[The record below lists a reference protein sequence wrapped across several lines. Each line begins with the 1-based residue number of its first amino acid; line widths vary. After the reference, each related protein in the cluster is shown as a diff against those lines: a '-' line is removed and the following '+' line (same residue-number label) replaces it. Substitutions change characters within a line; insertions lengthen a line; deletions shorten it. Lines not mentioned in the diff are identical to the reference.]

1 MKRFFTPL
9 LMAVAALALA
19 SCNNP
24 AKMAEAADQIK
35 INCTPEVLE
44 VVGGEI
50 KATVMVTFPAD
61 YFQPKYTLTMTPVIV
76 YEGGE
81 AVGEPFVYQGEKIA
95 DNFKTVSK
103 KNGATIRE
111 DVRFDYVPGME
122 KCRLVARAKVNDGK
136 KDYTCPADI
145 RIADG
150 ANTTYMLA
158 GDAGYFKL
166 IKDEYEEISSETA
179 EAQILYL
186 VNSAEV
192 RQSQLKSNDIEDF
205 VDIIGQMTTDPRS
218 KVKGTQIIAYASPE
232 GDVKHNNDLS
242 SNREKSAKQA
252 FDKLTKKINTGEVK
266 TRSIGEDWEGF
277 RDLVQ
282 NSSIEDRDLILRVLS
297 MYSDPN
303 VREREIRN
311 LSSVYQSL
319 ANSILP
325 ELRRARFIT
334 TVEYTN
340 YSEAELK
347 DLLENNIT
355 ELDEDALL
363 RVATLV
369 KGDARYA
376 AYDQAIKKYNSD
388 RAKYNAA
395 CISLKGRNEARA
407 MEYINKMKEKDTP
420 EVNNLLGVIAL
431 RQKDLDKARQ
441 LFTKAGEV
449 GKANLGLVDLQT
461 GNYKSAAAN
470 LKGTKCVEEAVAM
483 VMCNDL
489 DGCLKM
495 LEGHDC
501 AKSEYIRAI
510 IAARKGKTDEA
521 KAHLEKASKNKKLAE
536 RAAKDVEFAKV
547 N

>member
-1 MKRFFTPL
+1 MKRIFTPL

-24 AKMAEAADQIK
+24 AKMAEAADQIQ
-35 INCTPEVLE
+35 ITCTPEVLE
-44 VVGGEI
+44 VVAGEI
-50 KATVMVTFPAD
+50 KAEVMVTFPAD
-61 YFQPKYTLTMTPVIV
+61 YFQPKYTLTLTPVIV

-81 AVGEPFVYQGEKIA
+81 AVGKPFVYQGEKIA

-103 KNGATIRE
+103 KGATIRE
-111 DVRFDYVPGME
+111 NVCFDYVPGME

-136 KDYTCPADI
+136 KDFTYPADI

-158 GDAGYFKL
+158 GDACYFKL
-166 IKDEYEEISSETA
+166 AKDEYEEINSETA

-192 RQSQLKSNDIEDF
+192 RQSQIRSNDMEDF
-205 VDIIGQMTTDPRS
+205 VDIIGQMTSDPRS

-252 FDKLTKKINTGEVK
+252 FDKLTKKVNTGEVK

-277 RDLVQ
+277 QELVR

-311 LSSVYQSL
+311 LSSVYKSL

-334 TVEYTN
+334 TVEYAN
-340 YSEAELK
+340 YTEAELR

-355 ELDEDALL
+355 ELDEEALL

-395 CISLKGRNEARA
+395 CISLKGRDEARA
-407 MEYINKMKEKDTP
+407 REYINKMKEKDTP
-420 EVNNLLGVIAL
+420 EVKNLLGVIAL
-431 RQKDLDKARQ
+431 REKNLDEAQR
-441 LFTKAGEV
+441 LFKEAGDV
-449 GKANLGLVDLQT
+449 AKANLGIAELQK
-461 GNYKSAAAN
+461 GNYKAAAAN

-483 VMCNDL
+483 VLSGDL

-501 AKSEYIRAI
+501 AKSDYIRAV
-510 IAARKGKTDEA
+510 IAARQGRNDEA
-521 KAHLEKASKNKKLAE
+521 KALIEKASKNKELAE
-536 RAAKDVEFAKV
+536 RAAKDVDFAKIR
-547 N
+547 

>member
-1 MKRFFTPL
+1 MKRIFTPL

-24 AKMAEAADQIK
+24 AKMAEAADQIQ
-35 INCTPEVLE
+35 ITCTPEVLE
-44 VVGGEI
+44 VVAGEI
-50 KATVMVTFPAD
+50 KAEVMVTFPAD
-61 YFQPKYTLTMTPVIV
+61 YFQPKYTLTLTPVIV

-81 AVGEPFVYQGEKIA
+81 AVGKPFVYQGEKIA

-103 KNGATIRE
+103 KGATIRE
-111 DVRFDYVPGME
+111 NVRFDYVPGME

-136 KDYTCPADI
+136 KDYTYPADI

-158 GDAGYFKL
+158 GDACYFKL
-166 IKDEYEEISSETA
+166 AKDEYEEINSETA

-192 RQSQLKSNDIEDF
+192 RQSQIRSNDMEDF
-205 VDIIGQMTTDPRS
+205 VDIIGQMTSDPRS

-252 FDKLTKKINTGEVK
+252 FDKLTKKVNTGEVK

-277 RDLVQ
+277 QELVR

-311 LSSVYQSL
+311 LSSVYKSL

-334 TVEYTN
+334 TVEYAN
-340 YSEAELK
+340 YTEAELR

-355 ELDEDALL
+355 ELDEEALL

-395 CISLKGRNEARA
+395 CISLKGRDEARA
-407 MEYINKMKEKDTP
+407 REYINKMKEKDTP
-420 EVNNLLGVIAL
+420 EVKNLLGVIAL
-431 RQKDLDKARQ
+431 REKNLDEAQR
-441 LFTKAGEV
+441 LFKEAGDV
-449 GKANLGLVDLQT
+449 AKANLGIAELQK
-461 GNYKSAAAN
+461 GNYKAAAAN

-483 VMCNDL
+483 VLSGDL

-501 AKSEYIRAI
+501 AKSDYIRAV
-510 IAARKGKTDEA
+510 IAARQGRNDEA
-521 KAHLEKASKNKKLAE
+521 KALIEKASKNKELAE
-536 RAAKDVEFAKV
+536 RAAKDVEFAKIR
-547 N
+547 

>member
-1 MKRFFTPL
+1 MKRIFTPL

-24 AKMAEAADQIK
+24 AKMAEAADQIQ
-35 INCTPEVLE
+35 ITCTPEVLE
-44 VVGGEI
+44 VVAGEI
-50 KATVMVTFPAD
+50 KAEVMVTFPAD
-61 YFQPKYTLTMTPVIV
+61 YFQPKYTLTLTPVIV

-81 AVGEPFVYQGEKIA
+81 AVGKPFVYQGEKIA

-103 KNGATIRE
+103 KGATIRE
-111 DVRFDYVPGME
+111 NVRFDYVPGME

-136 KDYTCPADI
+136 KDYTYPADI

-158 GDAGYFKL
+158 GDACYFKL
-166 IKDEYEEISSETA
+166 AKDEYEEINSETA

-192 RQSQLKSNDIEDF
+192 RQSQIRSNDMEDF
-205 VDIIGQMTTDPRS
+205 VDIIGQMTSDPRS

-252 FDKLTKKINTGEVK
+252 FDKLTKKVNTGEVE

-277 RDLVQ
+277 QELVR

-311 LSSVYQSL
+311 LSSVYKSL

-334 TVEYTN
+334 TVEYAN
-340 YSEAELK
+340 YTEAELR

-355 ELDEDALL
+355 ELDEEALL

-369 KGDARYA
+369 KDDARYA

-395 CISLKGRNEARA
+395 CISLKGRDEARA
-407 MEYINKMKEKDTP
+407 RKYIDKMKEKGTP
-420 EVNNLLGVIAL
+420 EVKNLLGVIAL
-431 RQKDLDKARQ
+431 REKNLDEAQR
-441 LFTKAGEV
+441 LFKEAGDV
-449 GKANLGLVDLQT
+449 AKANLGIAELQK
-461 GNYKSAAAN
+461 GNYKAAAAN

-483 VMCNDL
+483 VLSGDL

-501 AKSEYIRAI
+501 AKSDYIRAV
-510 IAARKGKTDEA
+510 IAARQGRNDEA
-521 KAHLEKASKNKKLAE
+521 KALIEKASRNKELAE
-536 RAAKDVEFAKV
+536 RAAKDVEFAKIR
-547 N
+547 

>member
-1 MKRFFTPL
+1 MKRFFSFL
-9 LMAVAALALA
+9 LMATALVAAV
-19 SCNNP
+19 SCNNA

-35 INCTPEVLE
+35 IECTPEVLE
-44 VVGGEI
+44 VIAGEI
-50 KATVMVTFPAD
+50 NADVKVTFPAD
-61 YFQPKYTLTMTPVIV
+61 YFQPKYTLTLTPVIV

-81 AVGEPFVYQGEKIA
+81 AIGQPFVYQGEKIA

-111 DVRFDYVPGME
+111 NIHFNYVPGME

-136 KDYTCPADI
+136 KDYTYPADI

-158 GDAGYFKL
+158 GKQGIFEL
-166 IKDEYEEISSETA
+166 IKDEYEEIGSETA

-192 RQSQLKSNDIEDF
+192 RKSQLQSNDMEDF
-205 VDIIGQMTTDPRS
+205 VDIIGQMTADPRS

-232 GDVKHNNDLS
+232 GDVKHNNELS
-242 SNREKSAKQA
+242 SGREKSAKQA
-252 FDKLTKKINTGEVK
+252 FDKLTKKVETGEVQ

-277 RDLVQ
+277 RDLVA

-319 ANSILP
+319 ANTILP

-340 YSEAELK
+340 YSEAELR

-355 ELDEDALL
+355 ELDEEQLL

-369 KGDARYA
+369 KGDARFV

-395 CISLKGRNEARA
+395 CISLKGKDIDRA
-407 MEYINKMKEKDTP
+407 ESYLGKLKDPNTP
-420 EVNNLLGVIAL
+420 KVQNLRGVIAL
-431 RQKDLDKARQ
+431 RRDNLDEATRC
-441 LFTKAGEV
+441 FTAAGDE
-449 GKANLGLVDLQT
+449 GKGNLGLVALWKGDYQ
-461 GNYKSAAAN
+461 AAVKK
-470 LKGTKCVEEAVAM
+470 LKGTNCIPEAVSLL
-483 VMCNDL
+483 VSGDL
-489 DGCLKM
+489 NGCEKM
-495 LEGHDC
+495 LEGHNC
-501 AKSEYIRAI
+501 SKSNYIRAI
-510 IAARKGKTDEA
+510 IAARRGKADEA
-521 KAHLEKASKNKKLAE
+521 KAMLEKISKNAE
-536 RAAKDVEFAKV
+536 LTKRAASDVEFAKIR
-547 N
+547 

>member
-1 MKRFFTPL
+1 MI
-9 LMAVAALALA
+9 AVLALA

-24 AKMAEAADQIK
+24 AKMAEAADQIQ

-44 VVGGEI
+44 VVAGEI
-50 KATVMVTFPAD
+50 KAEVMVTFPAD
-61 YFQPKYTLTMTPVIV
+61 YFQPKYTLTLTPVIV

-81 AVGEPFVYQGEKIA
+81 VAGEPFVYQGEKIA

-111 DVRFDYVPGME
+111 NVQFSYVPGME
-122 KCRLVARAKVNDGK
+122 KCQLVARAKVNDGK
-136 KDYTCPADI
+136 KDYTYPADI

-158 GDAGYFKL
+158 GKNGIFEL
-166 IKDEYEEISSETA
+166 IPDEYEEISSETA

-192 RQSQLKSNDIEDF
+192 RQSQIKSNDMEDF
-205 VDIIGQMTTDPRS
+205 VDIIGQMSTDPRS

-242 SNREKSAKQA
+242 TNREKSAKQA
-252 FDKLTKKINTGEVK
+252 FDKLTKKVNTGEVK

-395 CISLKGRNEARA
+395 CISLKGQDVARA
-407 MEYINKMKEKDTP
+407 ESYLAKLKDPNTP
-420 EVNNLLGVIAL
+420 KVQNLRGVIAL
-431 RQKDLDKARQ
+431 RKDNLEEAARC
-441 LFTKAGEV
+441 FTAAGDE
-449 GKANLGLVDLQT
+449 GKFNQGILNIWKGD
-461 GNYKSAAAN
+461 YKNAAKI
-470 LKGTKCVEEAVAM
+470 LKGQGGTSEALAQIL
-483 VMCNDL
+483 NGDL
-489 DGCLKM
+489 DGAWKT
-495 LEGHDC
+495 LESHDC
-501 AKSEYIRAI
+501 TKTNYMRAVI
-510 IAARKGKTDEA
+510 SARKGQNDKA
-521 KAHLEKASKNKKLAE
+521 KEYVKAASADARLAA
-536 RAAKDVEFAKV
+536 RAATDVEFAKV
-547 N
+547 K

>member
-1 MKRFFTPL
+1 MKRIFTPL

-24 AKMAEAADQIK
+24 AKMAEAADQIQ
-35 INCTPEVLE
+35 ITCTPEVLE
-44 VVGGEI
+44 VVAGEI
-50 KATVMVTFPAD
+50 KAEVMVTFPAD
-61 YFQPKYTLTMTPVIV
+61 YFQPKYTLTLTPVIV

-81 AVGEPFVYQGEKIA
+81 AVGKPFVYQGEKIA

-103 KNGATIRE
+103 KGATIRE
-111 DVRFDYVPGME
+111 NVRFDYVPGME

-136 KDYTCPADI
+136 KDFTYPADI

-158 GDAGYFKL
+158 GDACYFKL
-166 IKDEYEEISSETA
+166 AKDEYEEINSETA

-192 RQSQLKSNDIEDF
+192 RQSQIRSNDMEDF
-205 VDIIGQMTTDPRS
+205 VDIIGQMTSDPRS

-252 FDKLTKKINTGEVK
+252 FDKLTKKVNTGEVK

-277 RDLVQ
+277 QELVR

-311 LSSVYQSL
+311 LSSVYKSL

-334 TVEYTN
+334 TVEYAN
-340 YSEAELK
+340 YTEAELR

-355 ELDEDALL
+355 ELDEEALL

-395 CISLKGRNEARA
+395 CISLKGRDEARA
-407 MEYINKMKEKDTP
+407 REYINKMKEKDTP
-420 EVNNLLGVIAL
+420 EVKNLLGVIAL
-431 RQKDLDKARQ
+431 REKNLDEAQR
-441 LFTKAGEV
+441 LFKEAGDV
-449 GKANLGLVDLQT
+449 AKANLGIADLQK
-461 GNYKSAAAN
+461 GNYKAAAAN

-483 VMCNDL
+483 VLSGDL

-501 AKSEYIRAI
+501 AKSDYIRAVI
-510 IAARKGKTDEA
+510 TARQGRNDEA
-521 KAHLEKASKNKKLAE
+521 KALIEKASKNKELAE
-536 RAAKDVEFAKV
+536 RAAKDVEFAKIR
-547 N
+547 

>member
-1 MKRFFTPL
+1 
-9 LMAVAALALA
+9 
-19 SCNNP
+19 
-24 AKMAEAADQIK
+24 
-35 INCTPEVLE
+35 
-44 VVGGEI
+44 
-50 KATVMVTFPAD
+50 
-61 YFQPKYTLTMTPVIV
+61 MT
-76 YEGGE
+76 
-81 AVGEPFVYQGEKIA
+81 
-95 DNFKTVSK
+95 S
-103 KNGATIRE
+103 
-111 DVRFDYVPGME
+111 
-122 KCRLVARAKVNDGK
+122 
-136 KDYTCPADI
+136 
-145 RIADG
+145 
-150 ANTTYMLA
+150 
-158 GDAGYFKL
+158 
-166 IKDEYEEISSETA
+166 
-179 EAQILYL
+179 
-186 VNSAEV
+186 
-192 RQSQLKSNDIEDF
+192 
-205 VDIIGQMTTDPRS
+205 DPRS

-242 SNREKSAKQA
+242 ANREKSAKQA

-277 RDLVQ
+277 QELVK

-395 CISLKGRNEARA
+395 CISLKGKDVARA
-407 MEYINKMKEKDTP
+407 ESYLAKIKEADTP
-420 EVNNLLGVIAL
+420 KVKNLQGVIAL
-431 RQKDLDKARQ
+431 RKDNLDEAAR
-441 LFTKAGEV
+441 LFTAAGDE
-449 GKANLGLVDLQT
+449 GKANLGIVDLWK
-461 GNYKSAAAN
+461 GDYKAAVKK
-470 LKGTKCVEEAVAM
+470 LKGTKCIPEAVSLL
-483 VMCNDL
+483 VTGDL

-495 LEGHDC
+495 LEGHNC
-501 AKSEYIRAI
+501 TKSNYIRAV
-510 IAARKGKTDEA
+510 IAARRGKTDEA
-521 KAHLEKASKNKKLAE
+521 KALIEKASKSKELAE

>member
-1 MKRFFTPL
+1 MKRIFTPL

-24 AKMAEAADQIK
+24 AKMAEAADQIQ
-35 INCTPEVLE
+35 ITCTPEVLE
-44 VVGGEI
+44 VVAGEI
-50 KATVMVTFPAD
+50 KAEVMVTFPAD
-61 YFQPKYTLTMTPVIV
+61 YFQPKYTLTLTPVIV

-81 AVGEPFVYQGEKIA
+81 AVGKPFVYQGEKIA

-103 KNGATIRE
+103 KGATIRE
-111 DVRFDYVPGME
+111 NVCFDYVPGME

-136 KDYTCPADI
+136 KDFTYPADI

-158 GDAGYFKL
+158 GDACYFKL
-166 IKDEYEEISSETA
+166 AKDEYEEINSETA

-192 RQSQLKSNDIEDF
+192 RQSQIRSNDMEDF
-205 VDIIGQMTTDPRS
+205 VDIIGQMTSDPRS

-252 FDKLTKKINTGEVK
+252 FDKLTKKVNTGEVK

-277 RDLVQ
+277 QELVR

-311 LSSVYQSL
+311 LSSVYKSL

-334 TVEYTN
+334 TVEYAN
-340 YSEAELK
+340 YTEAELR

-355 ELDEDALL
+355 ELDEEALL
-363 RVATLV
+363 RVAILV

-395 CISLKGRNEARA
+395 CISLKGRDEARA
-407 MEYINKMKEKDTP
+407 REYINKMKEKDTP
-420 EVNNLLGVIAL
+420 EVKNLLGVIAL
-431 RQKDLDKARQ
+431 REKNLDEAQR
-441 LFTKAGEV
+441 LFKEAGDV
-449 GKANLGLVDLQT
+449 AKANLGIAELQK
-461 GNYKSAAAN
+461 GNYKAAAAN

-483 VMCNDL
+483 VLSGDL

-501 AKSEYIRAI
+501 AKSDYIRAV
-510 IAARKGKTDEA
+510 IAARQGRNDEA
-521 KAHLEKASKNKKLAE
+521 KALIEKASKNKELAE
-536 RAAKDVEFAKV
+536 RAAKDVEFAKIR
-547 N
+547 

>member
-1 MKRFFTPL
+1 MKRIFTPL

-24 AKMAEAADQIK
+24 AKMAEAADQIQ
-35 INCTPEVLE
+35 ITCTPEVLE
-44 VVGGEI
+44 VVAGEI
-50 KATVMVTFPAD
+50 KAEVMVTFPAD
-61 YFQPKYTLTMTPVIV
+61 YFQPKYTLTLTPVIV

-81 AVGEPFVYQGEKIA
+81 AVGKPFVYQGEKIA

-103 KNGATIRE
+103 KGATIRE
-111 DVRFDYVPGME
+111 NVCFDYVPGME

-136 KDYTCPADI
+136 KDFTYPADI

-158 GDAGYFKL
+158 GDACYFKL
-166 IKDEYEEISSETA
+166 AKDEYEEINSETA

-192 RQSQLKSNDIEDF
+192 RQSQIRSNDMEDF
-205 VDIIGQMTTDPRS
+205 VDIIGQMTSDPRS

-252 FDKLTKKINTGEVK
+252 FDKLTKKVNTGEVK

-277 RDLVQ
+277 QELVR

-311 LSSVYQSL
+311 LSSVYKSL

-334 TVEYTN
+334 TVEYAN
-340 YSEAELK
+340 YTEAELR

-355 ELDEDALL
+355 ELDEEALL

-395 CISLKGRNEARA
+395 CISLKGRDEARA
-407 MEYINKMKEKDTP
+407 REYINKMKEKDTP
-420 EVNNLLGVIAL
+420 EVKNLLGVIAL
-431 RQKDLDKARQ
+431 REKNLDEAQR
-441 LFTKAGEV
+441 LFKEAGDV
-449 GKANLGLVDLQT
+449 AKANLGIAELQK
-461 GNYKSAAAN
+461 GNYKAAAAN

-483 VMCNDL
+483 VLSGDL

-501 AKSEYIRAI
+501 AKSDYIRAV
-510 IAARKGKTDEA
+510 IAARQGRNDEA
-521 KAHLEKASKNKKLAE
+521 KALIEKASKNKELAE
-536 RAAKDVEFAKV
+536 RAAKDVEFAKIR
-547 N
+547 

>member
-9 LMAVAALALA
+9 LMAAVLTLA

-24 AKMAEAADQIK
+24 AKMAEAADQIR

-44 VVGGEI
+44 VVAGEI
-50 KATVMVTFPAD
+50 KAQVLVTFPAD
-61 YFQPKYTLTMTPVIV
+61 HFQPKYTLTLTPVIV

-136 KDYTCPADI
+136 KDYTYPADI

-158 GDAGYFKL
+158 GKDGVFEL
-166 IKDEYEEISSETA
+166 IPDEYEEINSETA

-192 RQSQLKSNDIEDF
+192 RQSQIKSDDMEDF
-205 VDIIGQMTTDPRS
+205 VDIIGQMTSDPRS

-252 FDKLTKKINTGEVK
+252 FDKLTRKVNTGEVK

-395 CISLKGRNEARA
+395 CISLKGKDIARA
-407 MEYINKMKEKDTP
+407 ESYLAKLKDPNTP
-420 EVNNLLGVIAL
+420 KVKNLQGVIAL
-431 RQKDLDKARQ
+431 RKDNLDEAAR
-441 LFTKAGEV
+441 LFTAAGDE
-449 GKANLGLVDLQT
+449 GKFNQGILNIWKGD
-461 GNYKSAAAN
+461 YKNAAKI
-470 LKGTKCVEEAVAM
+470 LKGQGGTSEALAQIL
-483 VMCNDL
+483 NGDL
-489 DGCLKM
+489 DGAWKT
-495 LEGHDC
+495 LESHDC
-501 AKSEYIRAI
+501 TKTNYMRAVI
-510 IAARKGKTDEA
+510 SARKGQNDKA
-521 KAHLEKASKNKKLAE
+521 KEYVKAASADARLAA
-536 RAAKDVEFAKV
+536 RAATDVEFAKIR
-547 N
+547 

>member
-1 MKRFFTPL
+1 M
-9 LMAVAALALA
+9 
-19 SCNNP
+19 
-24 AKMAEAADQIK
+24 
-35 INCTPEVLE
+35 LE
-44 VVGGEI
+44 VVAGEI
-50 KATVMVTFPAD
+50 KAEVMVTFPAD
-61 YFQPKYTLTMTPVIV
+61 YFQPKYTLTLTPVIV

-81 AVGEPFVYQGEKIA
+81 AVGKPFVYQGEKIA

-103 KNGATIRE
+103 KGATIRE
-111 DVRFDYVPGME
+111 NVCFDYVPGME

-136 KDYTCPADI
+136 KDYTYPADI

-158 GDAGYFKL
+158 GDACYFKL
-166 IKDEYEEISSETA
+166 AKDEYEEINSETA

-192 RQSQLKSNDIEDF
+192 RQSQIRSNDMEDF
-205 VDIIGQMTTDPRS
+205 VDIIGQMTSDPRS

-252 FDKLTKKINTGEVK
+252 FDKLTKKVNTGEVK

-277 RDLVQ
+277 QELVR

-311 LSSVYQSL
+311 LSSVYKSL

-334 TVEYTN
+334 TVEYAN
-340 YSEAELK
+340 YTEAELR

-355 ELDEDALL
+355 ELDEEALL

-369 KGDARYA
+369 KDDARYA

-395 CISLKGRNEARA
+395 CISLKGRDEARA
-407 MEYINKMKEKDTP
+407 RKYIDKMKEKDTP
-420 EVNNLLGVIAL
+420 EVKNLLGVIAL
-431 RQKDLDKARQ
+431 REKNLDEAQR
-441 LFTKAGEV
+441 LFKEAGDV
-449 GKANLGLVDLQT
+449 AKANLGIAELQK
-461 GNYKSAAAN
+461 GNYKAAAAN

-483 VMCNDL
+483 VLSGDL

-501 AKSEYIRAI
+501 AKSDYIRAV
-510 IAARKGKTDEA
+510 IAARQGRNDEA
-521 KAHLEKASKNKKLAE
+521 KALIEKASKNKELAE
-536 RAAKDVEFAKV
+536 RAAKDVEFAKIR
-547 N
+547 

>member
-1 MKRFFTPL
+1 MKKIFTPL
-9 LMAVAALALA
+9 LTAIAVLALA

-24 AKMAEAADQIK
+24 AKMAEAADQIQ
-35 INCTPEVLE
+35 ITCTPEVLE
-44 VVGGEI
+44 VVAGEI
-50 KATVMVTFPAD
+50 KAEVMVTFPAD
-61 YFQPKYTLTMTPVIV
+61 YFQPKYTLTLTPVIV

-81 AVGEPFVYQGEKIA
+81 AAGKPFVYQGEKIA

-103 KNGATIRE
+103 KGATIRE
-111 DVRFDYVPGME
+111 NVRFDYVPGME

-136 KDYTCPADI
+136 KDYTYPADI

-158 GDAGYFKL
+158 GKDGVFEL
-166 IKDEYEEISSETA
+166 IKDEYEEVNSETA
-179 EAQILYL
+179 EAQILYM

-192 RQSQLKSNDIEDF
+192 RQSQIRSDDMEDF
-205 VDIIGQMTTDPRS
+205 VDIIGQMTADPRA
-218 KVKGTQIIAYASPE
+218 KVKGSQIIAYASPE

-277 RDLVQ
+277 QELVR

-311 LSSVYQSL
+311 LSSVYKSL

-334 TVEYTN
+334 TVEYAN
-340 YSEAELK
+340 YTEAELR

-355 ELDEDALL
+355 ELDEEALL

-395 CISLKGRNEARA
+395 CISLKGKDVARA
-407 MEYINKMKEKDTP
+407 EKYLDAVKDKNRP
-420 EVNNLLGVIAL
+420 EVQNLMGVVAL
-431 RQKDLDKARQ
+431 RKDNLEEAQRY
-441 LFTKAGEV
+441 FTAAGDA
-449 GKANLGLVDLQT
+449 GKTNLGIVDLWK
-461 GNYKSAAAN
+461 GDYPAAVKK
-470 LKGTKCVEEAVAM
+470 LKGTKCIPEAVSL
-483 VMCNDL
+483 VVSGDL

-501 AKSEYIRAI
+501 AKSSYIRAI
-510 IAARKGKTDEA
+510 VAARQGKTDDA
-521 KAHLEKASKNKKLAE
+521 KALLEKASKNQQLAE
-536 RAAKDVEFAKV
+536 RAAKDVEFAKIL
-547 N
+547 

>member
-9 LMAVAALALA
+9 LMVAVLALA

-35 INCTPEVLE
+35 IHCTPEVLE

-158 GDAGYFKL
+158 GKGGIFEL
-166 IKDEYEEISSETA
+166 IPDEYEEINSETA

-192 RQSQLKSNDIEDF
+192 RQSQIKSDDMEDF
-205 VDIIGQMTTDPRS
+205 IDIIGQMTSDPRS

-242 SNREKSAKQA
+242 SNREKSARQA
-252 FDKLTKKINTGEVK
+252 FDNLTKKVNTGEVK

-319 ANSILP
+319 AGSILP

-395 CISLKGRNEARA
+395 CISLKGKDVARA
-407 MEYINKMKEKDTP
+407 ESYLAKIKEADTP
-420 EVNNLLGVIAL
+420 KVKNLQGVIAL
-431 RQKDLDKARQ
+431 RKDNLDEAAR
-441 LFTKAGEV
+441 LFTAAGDE
-449 GKANLGLVDLQT
+449 GKANLGIVDLWK
-461 GNYKSAAAN
+461 GDYKAAVKK
-470 LKGTKCVEEAVAM
+470 LKGTKCIPEAVSLL
-483 VMCNDL
+483 VTGDL

-495 LEGHDC
+495 LEGHNC
-501 AKSEYIRAI
+501 TKSNYIRAV
-510 IAARKGKTDEA
+510 IAARRGKTDEA
-521 KAHLEKASKNKKLAE
+521 KALIEKASKSKELAE

>member
-1 MKRFFTPL
+1 
-9 LMAVAALALA
+9 MASVLVALA

-24 AKMAEAADQIK
+24 AKMAEAADQIQ

-44 VVGGEI
+44 VVAGEI
-50 KATVMVTFPAD
+50 KAEVMVTFPAG
-61 YFQPKYTLTMTPVIV
+61 YFQPKYTLTLTPVIV
-76 YEGGE
+76 YDGGE

-95 DNFKTVSK
+95 DNYKSVSK

-111 DVRFDYVPGME
+111 NVRFDYVPGME

-158 GDAGYFKL
+158 GKDGVFEL
-166 IKDEYEEISSETA
+166 IPDEYEEINSETA

-192 RQSQLKSNDIEDF
+192 RQSQIKSDDMEDF
-205 VDIIGQMTTDPRS
+205 VDIIGQMTSDPRS

-252 FDKLTKKINTGEVK
+252 FDKLTKKINTGEVR

-395 CISLKGRNEARA
+395 CISLKGKDIARA
-407 MEYINKMKEKDTP
+407 ESYLAKVKEKDTP
-420 EVNNLLGVIAL
+420 KVQNLLGVVAL
-431 RQKDLDKARQ
+431 RKDNIDEAQR
-441 LFTKAGEV
+441 LFTAAGDE
-449 GKANLGLVDLQT
+449 GKANLGIVDLWK
-461 GNYKSAAAN
+461 GDYKAAAKK
-470 LKGTKCVEEAVAM
+470 LQGTKCIPETVSLLVTG
-483 VMCNDL
+483 DL
-489 DGCLKM
+489 DGCIKM
-495 LEGHDC
+495 LEGHNC
-501 AKSEYIRAI
+501 AKSNYIRAI
-510 IAARKGKTDEA
+510 VAARQGKNDDA
-521 KAHLEKASKNKKLAE
+521 KALIGKASKNKTLAE

-547 N
+547 Q

>member
-1 MKRFFTPL
+1 MKRFLTPL
-9 LMAVAALALA
+9 LMIAVLALA

-24 AKMAEAADQIK
+24 AKMAEAADQIQ
-35 INCTPEVLE
+35 INCTPDVLE
-44 VVGGEI
+44 VVAGEI
-50 KATVMVTFPAD
+50 KAEVMVNFPAD
-61 YFQPKYTLTMTPVIV
+61 YFQPKYTLTLTPVIV

-81 AVGEPFVYQGEKIA
+81 VAGEPFVYQGEKIA

-111 DVRFDYVPGME
+111 NVRFSYVPGME
-122 KCRLVARAKVNDGK
+122 KCQLVARAKVNDGK
-136 KDYTCPADI
+136 KDYTYPADI

-158 GDAGYFKL
+158 GKDGVFEL
-166 IKDEYEEISSETA
+166 IPDEYEEISSETA

-192 RQSQLKSNDIEDF
+192 RQSQIKSNDMEDF

-218 KVKGTQIIAYASPE
+218 TVKGTQIIAYASPE

-252 FDKLTKKINTGEVK
+252 FDKMTKKVNTGEVK

-395 CISLKGRNEARA
+395 CISLKGQDVARA
-407 MEYINKMKEKDTP
+407 ESYLAKLKDPNTP
-420 EVNNLLGVIAL
+420 KVKNLQGVIAL
-431 RQKDLDKARQ
+431 RKDNLDEATR
-441 LFTKAGEV
+441 LFTAAGDE
-449 GKANLGLVDLQT
+449 GKTNLGIVDLWK
-461 GNYKSAAAN
+461 GDYKNAAKI
-470 LKGTKCVEEAVAM
+470 LKGQGGTSEALAQIL
-483 VMCNDL
+483 NGDL
-489 DGCLKM
+489 DGAWKT
-495 LEGHDC
+495 LESHDC
-501 AKSEYIRAI
+501 TKTNYMRAVI
-510 IAARKGKTDEA
+510 SARKGQNDKA
-521 KAHLEKASKNKKLAE
+521 KEYVKAASSDARLAA
-536 RAAKDVEFAKV
+536 RAATDVEFAKV
-547 N
+547 K

>member
-9 LMAVAALALA
+9 LMVAVLALT

-35 INCTPEVLE
+35 IHCTPEVLE

-61 YFQPKYTLTMTPVIV
+61 YFQPKFTLTMTPVIV

-158 GDAGYFKL
+158 GKGGIFEL
-166 IKDEYEEISSETA
+166 IPDEYEEINSETA

-192 RQSQLKSNDIEDF
+192 RQSQIKSDDMEDF
-205 VDIIGQMTTDPRS
+205 IDIIGQMTSDPRS

-242 SNREKSAKQA
+242 SNREKSARQA
-252 FDKLTKKINTGEVK
+252 FDKLTKKVNTGEVK

-395 CISLKGRNEARA
+395 CISLKGKDVARA
-407 MEYINKMKEKDTP
+407 ESYLAKIKEADTP
-420 EVNNLLGVIAL
+420 KVKNLQGVIAL
-431 RQKDLDKARQ
+431 RKDNLDEAAR
-441 LFTKAGEV
+441 LFTAAGDE
-449 GKANLGLVDLQT
+449 GKANLGIVDLWK
-461 GNYKSAAAN
+461 GDYKAAVKK
-470 LKGTKCVEEAVAM
+470 LKGTKCIPEAVSLL
-483 VMCNDL
+483 VTGDL

-495 LEGHDC
+495 LEGHNC
-501 AKSEYIRAI
+501 TKSNYIRAV
-510 IAARKGKTDEA
+510 IAARRGKIDEA
-521 KAHLEKASKNKKLAE
+521 KALIEKASKSKELAE

>member
-1 MKRFFTPL
+1 MKRIFTPL

-24 AKMAEAADQIK
+24 AKMAEAADQIQ
-35 INCTPEVLE
+35 ITCTPEVLE
-44 VVGGEI
+44 VVAGEI
-50 KATVMVTFPAD
+50 KAEVMVTFPAD
-61 YFQPKYTLTMTPVIV
+61 YFQPKYTLTLTPVIV

-81 AVGEPFVYQGEKIA
+81 AVGKPFVYQGEKIA

-103 KNGATIRE
+103 KGATIRE
-111 DVRFDYVPGME
+111 NVCFDYVPGME

-136 KDYTCPADI
+136 KDYTYPADI

-158 GDAGYFKL
+158 GDACYFKL
-166 IKDEYEEISSETA
+166 AKDEYEEINSETA

-192 RQSQLKSNDIEDF
+192 RQSQIRSNDMEDF
-205 VDIIGQMTTDPRS
+205 VDIIGQMTSDPRS

-252 FDKLTKKINTGEVK
+252 FDKLTKKVNTGEVK

-277 RDLVQ
+277 QELVR

-311 LSSVYQSL
+311 LSSVYKSL

-334 TVEYTN
+334 TVEYAN
-340 YSEAELK
+340 YTEAELR

-355 ELDEDALL
+355 ELDEEALL

-369 KGDARYA
+369 KDDARYA

-395 CISLKGRNEARA
+395 CISLKGRDEARA
-407 MEYINKMKEKDTP
+407 RKYIDKMKEKDTP
-420 EVNNLLGVIAL
+420 EVKNLLGVIAL
-431 RQKDLDKARQ
+431 REKNLDEAQR
-441 LFTKAGEV
+441 LFKEAGDV
-449 GKANLGLVDLQT
+449 AKANLGIAELQK
-461 GNYKSAAAN
+461 GNYKAAAAN

-483 VMCNDL
+483 VLSGDL

-501 AKSEYIRAI
+501 AKSDYIRAV
-510 IAARKGKTDEA
+510 IAARQGRNDEA
-521 KAHLEKASKNKKLAE
+521 KALIEKASKNKELAE
-536 RAAKDVEFAKV
+536 RAAKDVEFAKIR
-547 N
+547 

>member
-9 LMAVAALALA
+9 LMAFAVLALA

-24 AKMAEAADQIK
+24 SKMAEAADQIQ
-35 INCTPEVLE
+35 ITCTPEVLE

-50 KATVMVTFPAD
+50 KAEVMVTFPAD
-61 YFQPKYTLTMTPVIV
+61 YFQPKYTLTLTPVIV

-81 AVGEPFVYQGEKIA
+81 VAGEPFVYQGEKIA

-111 DVRFDYVPGME
+111 NVRFDYAPGME
-122 KCRLVARAKVNDGK
+122 KCKLVARAKVNDGK
-136 KDYTCPADI
+136 KDYTYPADI

-158 GDAGYFKL
+158 GKNGYFEM
-166 IKDEYEEISSETA
+166 IPDEYEEINSETA

-192 RQSQLKSNDIEDF
+192 RQSQIKSDDMEDF
-205 VDIIGQMTTDPRS
+205 VDIIGQMTSDPRS

-242 SNREKSAKQA
+242 ANREKSAKQA

-277 RDLVQ
+277 QELVK

-334 TVEYTN
+334 TVEYAN
-340 YSEAELK
+340 YTEAELK

-395 CISLKGRNEARA
+395 CISLKSKDIARA
-407 MEYINKMKEKDTP
+407 ESYLAKLRDPNTP
-420 EVNNLLGVIAL
+420 KVQNLLGVIAL
-431 RQKDLDKARQ
+431 RKDNIDEAQRY
-441 LFTKAGEV
+441 FNAAGDESKTNQGV
-449 GKANLGLVDLQT
+449 VYLWKGD
-461 GNYKSAAAN
+461 YKSAVKV
-470 LKGTKCVEEAVAM
+470 LKGTKCIPEALSLLVTG
-483 VMCNDL
+483 DL

-495 LEGHDC
+495 LEGHNC
-501 AKSEYIRAI
+501 TKSNYIRAI
-510 IAARKGKTDEA
+510 VAARQGKADEA
-521 KAHLEKASKNKKLAE
+521 KAMIEKASKSKELAE

-547 N
+547 K

>member
-1 MKRFFTPL
+1 MKRIFTPL

-24 AKMAEAADQIK
+24 AKMAEAADQIQ
-35 INCTPEVLE
+35 ITCTPEVLE
-44 VVGGEI
+44 VVAGEI
-50 KATVMVTFPAD
+50 KAEVMVTFPAD
-61 YFQPKYTLTMTPVIV
+61 YFQPKYTLTLTPVIV

-81 AVGEPFVYQGEKIA
+81 AVGKPFVYQGEKIA
-95 DNFKTVSK
+95 DNFKTVSTK
-103 KNGATIRE
+103 GATIRE
-111 DVRFDYVPGME
+111 NVRFDYVPGME

-136 KDYTCPADI
+136 KDFTYPADI

-158 GDAGYFKL
+158 GDACYFKL
-166 IKDEYEEISSETA
+166 AKDEYEEINSETA

-192 RQSQLKSNDIEDF
+192 RQSQIRSNDMEDF
-205 VDIIGQMTTDPRS
+205 VDIIGQMTSDPRS

-252 FDKLTKKINTGEVK
+252 FDKLTKKVNTGEVK

-277 RDLVQ
+277 QELVR

-311 LSSVYQSL
+311 LSSVYKSL

-334 TVEYTN
+334 TVEYAN
-340 YSEAELK
+340 YTEAELR

-355 ELDEDALL
+355 ELDEEALL

-395 CISLKGRNEARA
+395 CISLKGRDEARA
-407 MEYINKMKEKDTP
+407 REYINKMKEKDTP
-420 EVNNLLGVIAL
+420 DVKNLLGVIAL
-431 RQKDLDKARQ
+431 REKNLDEAQR
-441 LFTKAGEV
+441 LFKEAGDV
-449 GKANLGLVDLQT
+449 AKANLGIAELQK
-461 GNYKSAAAN
+461 GNYKAAAAN

-483 VMCNDL
+483 VLSGDL

-501 AKSEYIRAI
+501 AKSDYIRAV
-510 IAARKGKTDEA
+510 IAARQGRNDEA
-521 KAHLEKASKNKKLAE
+521 KALIEKASKNKELAE
-536 RAAKDVEFAKV
+536 RAAKDVEFAKIR
-547 N
+547 

>member
-1 MKRFFTPL
+1 MKRIFTPL

-24 AKMAEAADQIK
+24 AKMAEAADQIQ
-35 INCTPEVLE
+35 ITCTPEVLE
-44 VVGGEI
+44 VVAGEI
-50 KATVMVTFPAD
+50 KAEVMVTFPAD
-61 YFQPKYTLTMTPVIV
+61 YFQPKYTLTLTPVII

-81 AVGEPFVYQGEKIA
+81 AVGKPFVYQGEKIA

-103 KNGATIRE
+103 KGATIRE
-111 DVRFDYVPGME
+111 NVCFDYVPGME

-136 KDYTCPADI
+136 KDFTYPADI

-158 GDAGYFKL
+158 GDACYFKL
-166 IKDEYEEISSETA
+166 AKDEYEEINSETA

-192 RQSQLKSNDIEDF
+192 RQSQIRSNDMEDF
-205 VDIIGQMTTDPRS
+205 VDIIGQMTSDPRS

-252 FDKLTKKINTGEVK
+252 FDKLTKKVNTGEVK

-277 RDLVQ
+277 QELVR

-311 LSSVYQSL
+311 LSSVYKSL

-334 TVEYTN
+334 TVEYAN
-340 YSEAELK
+340 YTEAELR

-355 ELDEDALL
+355 ELDEEALL

-395 CISLKGRNEARA
+395 CISLKGRDEARA
-407 MEYINKMKEKDTP
+407 REYINKMKEKDTP
-420 EVNNLLGVIAL
+420 EVKNLLGVIAL
-431 RQKDLDKARQ
+431 REKNLDEAQR
-441 LFTKAGEV
+441 LFKEAGDV
-449 GKANLGLVDLQT
+449 AKANLGIAELQK
-461 GNYKSAAAN
+461 GNYKAAAAN

-483 VMCNDL
+483 VLSGDL

-501 AKSEYIRAI
+501 AKSDYIRAV
-510 IAARKGKTDEA
+510 IAARQGRNDEA
-521 KAHLEKASKNKKLAE
+521 KALIEKASKNKELAE
-536 RAAKDVEFAKV
+536 RAAKDVEFAKIR
-547 N
+547 

>member
-1 MKRFFTPL
+1 MKRIFTPL

-24 AKMAEAADQIK
+24 AKMAEAADQIQ
-35 INCTPEVLE
+35 ITCTPEVLE
-44 VVGGEI
+44 VVAGEI
-50 KATVMVTFPAD
+50 KAEVMVTFPAD
-61 YFQPKYTLTMTPVIV
+61 YFQPKYTLTLTPVIV

-81 AVGEPFVYQGEKIA
+81 AVGKPFVYQGEKIA

-103 KNGATIRE
+103 KGATIRE
-111 DVRFDYVPGME
+111 NVRFDYVPGME

-136 KDYTCPADI
+136 KDYTYPADI

-158 GDAGYFKL
+158 GDACYFKL
-166 IKDEYEEISSETA
+166 AKDEYEEINSETA

-192 RQSQLKSNDIEDF
+192 RQSQIRSNDMEDF
-205 VDIIGQMTTDPRS
+205 VDIIGQMTSDPRS

-242 SNREKSAKQA
+242 SNREKSARQA
-252 FDKLTKKINTGEVK
+252 FDKLTKKVNTGEVK

-277 RDLVQ
+277 QELVR

-311 LSSVYQSL
+311 LSSVYKSL

-334 TVEYTN
+334 TVEYAN
-340 YSEAELK
+340 YTEAELR

-355 ELDEDALL
+355 ELDEEALL

-369 KGDARYA
+369 KDDARYA

-395 CISLKGRNEARA
+395 CISLKGRDEARA
-407 MEYINKMKEKDTP
+407 RKYIDKMKEKDTP
-420 EVNNLLGVIAL
+420 EVKNLLGVIAL
-431 RQKDLDKARQ
+431 REKNLDEAQR
-441 LFTKAGEV
+441 LFKEAGDV
-449 GKANLGLVDLQT
+449 AKANLGIAELQK
-461 GNYKSAAAN
+461 GNYKAAAAN

-483 VMCNDL
+483 VLSGDL

-501 AKSEYIRAI
+501 AKSDYIRAV
-510 IAARKGKTDEA
+510 IAARQGRNDEA
-521 KAHLEKASKNKKLAE
+521 KALIEKASKNKELAA
-536 RAAKDVEFAKV
+536 RAAKDVEFAKIR
-547 N
+547 

>member
-1 MKRFFTPL
+1 MKRIFTPL

-24 AKMAEAADQIK
+24 AKMAEAADQIQ
-35 INCTPEVLE
+35 ITCTPEVLE
-44 VVGGEI
+44 VVAGEI
-50 KATVMVTFPAD
+50 KAEVMVTFPAD
-61 YFQPKYTLTMTPVIV
+61 YFQPKYTLTLTPVIV

-81 AVGEPFVYQGEKIA
+81 AVGKPFVYQGEKIA

-103 KNGATIRE
+103 KGATIRE
-111 DVRFDYVPGME
+111 NVRFDYVPGME

-136 KDYTCPADI
+136 KDYTYPADI

-158 GDAGYFKL
+158 GDACYFKL
-166 IKDEYEEISSETA
+166 AKDEYEEINSETA

-192 RQSQLKSNDIEDF
+192 RQSQIRSNDMEDF
-205 VDIIGQMTTDPRS
+205 VDIIGQMTSDPRS

-242 SNREKSAKQA
+242 SNREKSARQA
-252 FDKLTKKINTGEVK
+252 FDKLTKKVNTGEVK

-277 RDLVQ
+277 QELVR

-311 LSSVYQSL
+311 LSSVYKSL

-334 TVEYTN
+334 TVEYAN
-340 YSEAELK
+340 YTEAELR

-355 ELDEDALL
+355 ELDEEALL

-395 CISLKGRNEARA
+395 CISLKGRDEARA
-407 MEYINKMKEKDTP
+407 REYIDKMKEKDTP
-420 EVNNLLGVIAL
+420 EVKNLLGVIAL
-431 RQKDLDKARQ
+431 REKNLDEAQR
-441 LFTKAGEV
+441 LFKEAGDV
-449 GKANLGLVDLQT
+449 AKANMGIAELQK
-461 GNYKSAAAN
+461 GNYKAAAAN

-483 VMCNDL
+483 VLSGDL

-501 AKSEYIRAI
+501 AKSDYIRAI
-510 IAARKGKTDEA
+510 IAARQGRNDEA
-521 KAHLEKASKNKKLAE
+521 KAMMEKASRNKELAE
-536 RAAKDVEFAKV
+536 RAAKDVEFAKIR
-547 N
+547 

>member
-1 MKRFFTPL
+1 MKRIFTPL

-24 AKMAEAADQIK
+24 AKMAEAADQIQ
-35 INCTPEVLE
+35 ITCTPEVLE
-44 VVGGEI
+44 VVAGEI
-50 KATVMVTFPAD
+50 KAEVMVTFPAD
-61 YFQPKYTLTMTPVIV
+61 YFQPKYTLTLTPVIV
-76 YEGGE
+76 YEGGV
-81 AVGEPFVYQGEKIA
+81 AVGKPFVYQGEKIA

-103 KNGATIRE
+103 KGATIRE
-111 DVRFDYVPGME
+111 NVRFDYVPGME

-136 KDYTCPADI
+136 KDFTYPADI

-158 GDAGYFKL
+158 GDACYFKL
-166 IKDEYEEISSETA
+166 AKDEYEEINSETA

-192 RQSQLKSNDIEDF
+192 RQSQIRSNDMEDF
-205 VDIIGQMTTDPRS
+205 VDIIGQMTSDPRS

-252 FDKLTKKINTGEVK
+252 FDKLTKKVNTGEVK

-277 RDLVQ
+277 QELVR

-311 LSSVYQSL
+311 LSSVYKSL

-334 TVEYTN
+334 TVEYAN
-340 YSEAELK
+340 YTEAELR

-355 ELDEDALL
+355 ELDEEALL

-369 KGDARYA
+369 KDDARYA

-395 CISLKGRNEARA
+395 CISLKGRDEARA
-407 MEYINKMKEKDTP
+407 RKYIDKMKEKGTP
-420 EVNNLLGVIAL
+420 EVKNLLGVIAL
-431 RQKDLDKARQ
+431 REKNLDEAQR
-441 LFTKAGEV
+441 LFKEAGDV
-449 GKANLGLVDLQT
+449 AKANLGIAELQK
-461 GNYKSAAAN
+461 GNYKAAAAN

-483 VMCNDL
+483 VLSGDL

-501 AKSEYIRAI
+501 AKSDYIRAV
-510 IAARKGKTDEA
+510 IAARQGRNDEA
-521 KAHLEKASKNKKLAE
+521 KALIEKASRNKELAE
-536 RAAKDVEFAKV
+536 RAAKDVEFAKIR
-547 N
+547 

>member
-1 MKRFFTPL
+1 MKRFLTPL
-9 LMAVAALALA
+9 LMIAVLALA

-24 AKMAEAADQIK
+24 AKMAEAADQIQ
-35 INCTPEVLE
+35 INCTPDVLE
-44 VVGGEI
+44 VVAGEI
-50 KATVMVTFPAD
+50 KAEVMVNFPAD
-61 YFQPKYTLTMTPVIV
+61 YFQPKYTLTLTPVIV

-81 AVGEPFVYQGEKIA
+81 VAGEPFVYQGEKIA

-111 DVRFDYVPGME
+111 NVRFSYVPGME

-136 KDYTCPADI
+136 KDYTYPADI

-158 GDAGYFKL
+158 GKDGVFEL
-166 IKDEYEEISSETA
+166 IPDEYEEISSETA

-192 RQSQLKSNDIEDF
+192 RQSQIKSNDMEDF

-218 KVKGTQIIAYASPE
+218 TVKGTQIIAYASPE

-252 FDKLTKKINTGEVK
+252 FDKMTKKVNTGEVK

-395 CISLKGRNEARA
+395 CISLKSKDIARA
-407 MEYINKMKEKDTP
+407 ESYLAKLKDPNTP
-420 EVNNLLGVIAL
+420 KVKNLQGVIAL
-431 RQKDLDKARQ
+431 RKDNLDEATR
-441 LFTKAGEV
+441 LFTAAGDE
-449 GKANLGLVDLQT
+449 GKTNLGIVDLWKGDYQ
-461 GNYKSAAAN
+461 AAAKK
-470 LKGTKCVEEAVAM
+470 LKGSKCIPEAVSL
-483 VMCNDL
+483 VVTGDL
-489 DGCLKM
+489 DGCEEM
-495 LEGHDC
+495 LEGHNC
-501 AKSEYIRAI
+501 SKSNYIRAI
-510 IAARKGKTDEA
+510 IAARRGKTADA
-521 KAHLEKASKNKKLAE
+521 KAMIEKASKNKTLAE

-547 N
+547 K